1 MIESTSL
8 NPETYPKYESIALEL
23 YYREQPIVVSPEQT
37 PFLIGRKNTESG
49 LPVSCEF
56 ASRNHCVIEF
66 QSGKFMLKDFSR
78 NGTFVQLS
86 SAQSFRLH
94 NEATPLIGSG
104 SFKLGAE
111 LTIDDPERILFK
123 VRAFSKKL

>member
-8 NPETYPKYESIALEL
+8 NLEAYPKHESIVLEL
-23 YYREQPIVVSPEQT
+23 YYRDMPIVVSPEQT

-86 SAQSFRLH
+86 SAQSFRLQ
-94 NEATPLIGSG
+94 NETTPLIGSG

-111 LTIDDPERILFK
+111 LTVDDPERILFK
-123 VRAFSKKL
+123 VRSLTKRP

>member
-8 NPETYPKYESIALEL
+8 NLEAYPKYESIVLEL
-23 YYREQPIVVSPEQT
+23 YYRDIPVVVAPEQT
-37 PFLIGRKNTESG
+37 PFFMGRKNTESG

-56 ASRNHCVIEF
+56 ASRSHCVIEF

-86 SAQSFRLH
+86 NAQSFRLQ
-94 NEATPLIGSG
+94 NETTPLIGSG

-123 VRAFSKKL
+123 VRSLTKRP